1 MILGDVIEHMCLS
14 NEVGITLIEDELNDM
29 GNEMILTSVNSTFD
43 IDDEFYTNYEVTF
56 TTLKNNDIIFY
67 VRKVLTT

>member
-29 GNEMILTSVNSTFD
+29 GNEMILTSVNSAMD
-43 IDDEFYTNYEVTF
+43 IDDEFYMNYEVTF
-56 TTLKNNDIIFY
+56 TTLENNDIVFY

>member
-14 NEVGITLIEDELNDM
+14 NNVGVTLIEDELNDM
-29 GNEMILTSVNSTFD
+29 GDEIILASVNSISN
-43 IDDEFYTNYEVTF
+43 IDDEFYTNYEVTY
-56 TTLKNNDIIFY
+56 TTLENKHIIFY

>member
-14 NEVGITLIEDELNDM
+14 NDVGITLIEDELNDM
-29 GNEMILTSVNSTFD
+29 GNEMILASVNSTMD
-43 IDDEFYTNYEVTF
+43 IDDEFYMNYEVTF
-56 TTLKNNDIIFY
+56 TTLENNDIVFY

>member
-14 NEVGITLIEDELNDM
+14 SDVGITLIEDELNDV
-29 GNEMILTSVNSTFD
+29 GNEMILASVNSTMD

-56 TTLKNNDIIFY
+56 TTLENNDIVFY

>member
-14 NEVGITLIEDELNDM
+14 SDVGVTLIEDEVNDM
-29 GNEMILTSVNSTFD
+29 GNEKILASVNSTMD
-43 IDDEFYTNYEVTF
+43 IDDEFYMNYEVTF
-56 TTLKNNDIIFY
+56 TTLENNDIVFY

>member
-14 NEVGITLIEDELNDM
+14 SDVGITLIEDELNDM
-29 GNEMILTSVNSTFD
+29 EGETILASVNSTFD
-43 IDDEFYTNYEVTF
+43 IDDEFYMNYEVTF
-56 TTLKNNDIIFY
+56 TTLENNNIIFY

>member
-14 NEVGITLIEDELNDM
+14 SDVGITLIEDELNDM
-29 GNEMILTSVNSTFD
+29 GNEMILASVNSAMD
-43 IDDEFYTNYEVTF
+43 IDDEFYMNYEVTF
-56 TTLKNNDIIFY
+56 TTLENNNIVFY

>member
-14 NEVGITLIEDELNDM
+14 NNVGITLIEDELNDM
-29 GNEMILTSVNSTFD
+29 GNEMILASVNSTMD
-43 IDDEFYTNYEVTF
+43 IDDEFYMNYEVTF
-56 TTLKNNDIIFY
+56 TTLENNNIVFY

>member
-14 NEVGITLIEDELNDM
+14 NNVGITLIEDELNDM
-29 GNEMILTSVNSTFD
+29 GNEMILASVNSTMD
-43 IDDEFYTNYEVTF
+43 IDDEFYMNYEVTF
-56 TTLKNNDIIFY
+56 TTLENNDIVFY

>member
-14 NEVGITLIEDELNDM
+14 NNVGITLIEDELNDM
-29 GNEMILTSVNSTFD
+29 GNEMILASVNSTTD
-43 IDDEFYTNYEVTF
+43 IDDEFYMNYEVTF
-56 TTLKNNDIIFY
+56 TTLENNDIVFY

>member
-14 NEVGITLIEDELNDM
+14 NNVGITLIEDELNDM
-29 GNEMILTSVNSTFD
+29 GNEMILASVNSTMN
-43 IDDEFYTNYEVTF
+43 IDDEFYMNYEVTF
-56 TTLKNNDIIFY
+56 TTLENNNIVFY